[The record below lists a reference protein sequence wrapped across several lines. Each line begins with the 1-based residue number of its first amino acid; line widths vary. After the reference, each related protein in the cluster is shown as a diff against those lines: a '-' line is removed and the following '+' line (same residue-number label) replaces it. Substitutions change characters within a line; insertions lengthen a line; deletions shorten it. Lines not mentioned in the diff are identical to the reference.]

1 MELEWSKEAVKEIL
15 WRTAQ
20 KPLLGK
26 SSTTELNKQED
37 ITKVYEAMNRFL
49 AKLGVESVPFP
60 SYEPGYADTAPLK
73 SEV

>member
-1 MELEWSKEAVKEIL
+1 MELEWSNEAVKEIL